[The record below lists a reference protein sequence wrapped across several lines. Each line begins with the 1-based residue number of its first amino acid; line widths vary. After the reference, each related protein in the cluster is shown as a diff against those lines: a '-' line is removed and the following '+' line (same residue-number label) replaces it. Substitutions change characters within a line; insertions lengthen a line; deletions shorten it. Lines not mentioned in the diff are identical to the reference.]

1 MKIIAS
7 ILIMYFGLLIMQ
19 PFAHMEA
26 FGAKPA
32 KACNGDKCCK
42 EQGNHK
48 KAIPCNDASACNTDF
63 CNPFVPCGIS
73 IAQRTIQ
80 IKFEN
85 PVLELPKIKKPAAND
100 DIISNYL
107 SDCWR
112 PPKLS

>member
-1 MKIIAS
+1 MKIVAS
-7 ILIMYFGLLIMQ
+7 ILVLYFGLLMMQ
-19 PFAHMEA
+19 PFTHMEA

-32 KACNGDKCCK
+32 TACSGDKCCK
-42 EQGNHK
+42 EKNQHK
-48 KAIPCNDASACNTDF
+48 KPAPCRDASTCNTDF

-73 IAQRTIQ
+73 IAQRAIQ
-80 IKFEN
+80 VKFEN
-85 PVLELPKIKKPAAND
+85 PVLELSKIMKPVVND